1 MASKY
6 NWPSKQEKCPAETH
20 LKFVGLISEV
30 VQGDPHLRE
39 GRTRRD
45 SSIAFIIITAE
56 VFKASRPNHAPVG
69 SYLCFLCL
77 CIKLANSYFVNATV
91 WSELDIFY
99 IVFSI
104 ISALIKVF
112 TTPQQILR

>member
-1 MASKY
+1 MAASFKEKKKRKKLFMASKY

-56 VFKASRPNHAPVG
+56 VFKAS
-69 SYLCFLCL
+69 
-77 CIKLANSYFVNATV
+77 
-91 WSELDIFY
+91 
-99 IVFSI
+99 
-104 ISALIKVF
+104 
-112 TTPQQILR
+112 